1 MQEQLNVI
9 NLEQETVN
17 KNTDLFV
24 NITEIIGEL
33 LSKGLANISISYHDC
48 TITFAP
54 TQEVQQAFIQYSV
67 ERVQRVTDEVIDLT
81 LKLLD
86 NQEQNLLQQA
96 QSDGKAVY
104 SMTQKKITSV
114 KKHIVNDKLQSA
126 YYFYRTTIGNILDQF
141 VAQRVIKPPTENYPS
156 LETVM
161 LKIVTKDNLDNSERK
176 IISFE
181 IYNDQI
187 DEIINILTKLKQDTN
202 SKSNQEPQ

>member
-1 MQEQLNVI
+1 MKEQLNVI

-33 LSKGLANISISYHDC
+33 MNKGLANISISYHDC
-48 TITFAP
+48 SITFAP
-54 TQEVQQAFIQYSV
+54 TEEVQQAFAQYSV
-67 ERVQRVTDEVIDLT
+67 ERVQSVTNEVIDLT

-96 QSDGKAVY
+96 QKDGKTNY
-104 SMTQKKITSV
+104 SITQKKIATV
-114 KKHIVNDKLQSA
+114 KKQIVNDKLKGA
-126 YYFYRTTIGNILDQF
+126 YSFYRTTIGNVLDQF
-141 VAQRVIKPPTENYPS
+141 VAQRVIKPPTENYPA

-161 LKIVTKDNLDNSERK
+161 VKIVTKDNMDNSARK

-181 IYNDQI
+181 MYNDQI
-187 DEIINILTKLKQDTN
+187 DELINILTKVKPGAN